1 MAQPGNDESRVLRAA
16 QPGLTVAA
24 VARRL
29 GVAPATLRTWDRRY
43 GLGPSSHSAGS
54 HRRYTGADVERLEQM
69 RRLVQAGVAAG
80 DAAHAVLSGGAD
92 GLASVT
98 PLRSTGRPG
107 GGRVLAMPGG
117 SATARGLARAAMTL
131 DTRGC
136 TDIVSQTLHDRGAI
150 WTWDEVLV
158 PVLTSVG
165 SRWQETGEGIEV
177 EHVLSESV
185 MTALAT
191 YMRVNARTG
200 EGAPTVLLACAPDE
214 GHSLPLWAIGAAL
227 AERQIASSM
236 LGPRLPLEALVAAVR
251 RLGPAAI
258 CLWSQT
264 AETGGMDLTALPDMR
279 PAPLVVLAGP
289 GWDAARAGDRLVG
302 DLTGTVTRLAR
313 VVGG

>member
-1 MAQPGNDESRVLRAA
+1 MAQAESEGSRDPRATAPGF
-16 QPGLTVAA
+16 TVAA

-54 HRRYTGADVERLEQM
+54 HRRYTGADVDRLEQM
-69 RRLVQAGVAAG
+69 RRLVHAGVAAS
-80 DAAHAVLSGGAD
+80 DAAHAVLSGGAE
-92 GLASVT
+92 GFASVT
-98 PLRSTGRPG
+98 PLRSAGRPG
-107 GGRVLAMPGG
+107 GGRVLAIPGG
-117 SATARGLARAAMTL
+117 SNTARGLARAAMAL

-136 TDIVSQTLHDRGAI
+136 ADIVSQTLHDRGVI

-165 SRWQETGEGIEV
+165 SRWEETGEGIEV

-191 YMRVNARTG
+191 YLRAHVRSV
-200 EGAPTVLLACAPDE
+200 EGARTVLLACAADE

-227 AERQIASSM
+227 AERQIPSSM
-236 LGPRLPLEALVAAVR
+236 LGPRLPLDALVVAVR

-264 AETGGMDLTALPDMR
+264 SDTGSMDLRALPDMR
-279 PAPLVVLAGP
+279 PAPALVLAGP
-289 GWDAARAGDRLVG
+289 GWDAATAGDRLVG

-313 VVGG
+313 VVGA